1 MHETFISPPLRLRIR
16 DSLDRVQTLGTGQ
29 EAFDMWAAS
38 TNTTQLL
45 VLGLGPYRPAG
56 GLGDVFTHDIGPQY
70 TDICW
75 VDCEDFHAALVE
87 GHELETGQ
95 KLRSKQRL
103 QHEKTQESANT
114 PMLAPTPEHT
124 SPPVPSHWRRISP
137 KEALAQAPHRDI
149 RVYRQNLRLFPEFWG
164 PLWADISRQRL
175 RLPLWPKAAPTVV
188 LLHDAKAL
196 LARELDEAFTQA
208 GFHVLHGSPDA
219 GGTGGTRDTGPAGTA
234 GKNRASMDAGKNA
247 GAAHLLAKK
256 NTANTTDSAFWQ
268 QLLQEQRPALVLSV
282 NGQGLDAEGDLFHLL
297 RACQVPVALWFVDN
311 PWHIL
316 SRFRLP
322 WWREAQLFCTDAA
335 FMQPLRAVG
344 AAHVA
349 HIPLAVAPHMWEA
362 TPYSSPTAAEIPHGM
377 LEKILFVGS
386 LAFPQRQ
393 AFFGAASVPS
403 PMLQEAFNLLEVE
416 GNPLPHALW
425 WAERLQAGQPLWPG
439 HAARVV
445 GLGAE
450 ESTLRKRLLWL
461 TAAATYG
468 LSHYGHRPGEEAALQ
483 NAAGYTPELGQV
495 LHNSRPP
502 VDYYTTLPRLYA
514 TASYTL
520 NVTSLLLPYGLTQRH
535 FDVWAAGGF
544 LLTDDTQGLDIFP
557 AELTAETRVSHPHA
571 LTKRIHALEG
581 QNQRRHDIINAW
593 QQHLRQHHTYGHRV
607 ASMCNAMGID

>member
-1 MHETFISPPLRLRIR
+1 MHDTFFSPPLRLRIR
-16 DSLDRVQTLGTGQ
+16 DSLGRVQTLGTGP
-29 EAFDMWAAS
+29 ESFDMWAAS
-38 TNTTQLL
+38 PNNTQLL
-45 VLGLGPYRPAG
+45 VLGLGPYCSAPAKTQP
-56 GLGDVFTHDIGPQY
+56 GDLCSVFVQDVSPQY

-75 VDCEDFHAALVE
+75 VDCEDFHAALME
-87 GHELETGQ
+87 GHN
-95 KLRSKQRL
+95 
-103 QHEKTQESANT
+103 QEVTNIQT
-114 PMLAPTPEHT
+114 PA
-124 SPPVPSHWRRISP
+124 PVPPHWRRISP
-137 KEALAQAPHRDI
+137 QEALTEAPRRDI

-175 RLPLWPKAAPTVV
+175 RLPLWPKAAPTAV
-188 LLHDAKAL
+188 LLHDSNAL
-196 LARELDEAFTQA
+196 LARELKEAFTQA
-208 GFHVLHGSPDA
+208 NFQVLHWSPDA
-219 GGTGGTRDTGPAGTA
+219 RDTGPAGTA

-247 GAAHLLAKK
+247 GTAHLLATK

-268 QLLQEQRPALVLSV
+268 QLLQEQRPALVLSI
-282 NGQGLDAEGDLFHLL
+282 NGQGLDAGGELFHLL

-335 FMQPLRAVG
+335 FIQPLRAAG
-344 AAHVA
+344 ATHVA
-349 HIPLAVAPHMWEA
+349 HIPLAVAPHMWDA
-362 TPYSSPTAAEIPHGM
+362 MPYSSSTSADIPHGR

-393 AFFGAASVPS
+393 AFFGAANVPS
-403 PMLQEAFNLLEVE
+403 PMLQEAFSLLETE
-416 GNPLPHALW
+416 DTPPPHSLW
-425 WAERLQAGQPLWPG
+425 WAERLQGSNPLWPG
-439 HAARVV
+439 HAVRAV

-461 TAAATYG
+461 NAAAACG
-468 LSHYGHRPGEEAALQ
+468 LSHYGHRAGEETGLTTT
-483 NAAGYTPELGQV
+483 AGYMQELGQV

-514 TASYTL
+514 TARYTL
-520 NVTSLLLPYGLTQRH
+520 NVTSLLLPHGLTQRH

-557 AELTAETRVSHPHA
+557 AELTAETRVTHPRA
-571 LTKRIHALEG
+571 LAQRIQALE
-581 QNQRRHDIINAW
+581 NQHLLRRDIQNAW

-607 ASMCNAMGID
+607 ASMCNAMGIS